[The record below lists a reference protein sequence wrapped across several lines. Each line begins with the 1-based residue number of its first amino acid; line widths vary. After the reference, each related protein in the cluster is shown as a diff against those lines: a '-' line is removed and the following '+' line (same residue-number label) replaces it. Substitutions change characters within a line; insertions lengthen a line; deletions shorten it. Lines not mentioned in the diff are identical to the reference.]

1 MIVSPFVQLPLN
13 VGFVLFVMLS
23 VLLEPVS
30 VAAVMSGA
38 ARAAGAVVSIVME
51 RLELWSEVLPAASV
65 CTAVTLCAP
74 PVIAKSGAIV

>member
-51 RLELWSEVLPAASV
+51 RLELAAETLPAASV
-65 CTAVTLCAP
+65 VVVVMACTPPASAELVTL
-74 PVIAKSGAIV
+74 